1 MTRQAPTEQAS
12 PPAGGRGRWFNRT
25 IIGMGLTSFFSD
37 LGHETATAILPL
49 FLASLG
55 APAAAL
61 GVIEGVS
68 DALSSFAKLGA
79 GWIGDRVASRKPLV
93 VGGYV
98 LTGVATGIFGL
109 ATAWP
114 QVLLSRAIGWFGR
127 GVRGP
132 LRDAM
137 LADAVDPA
145 LRGRAFGL
153 QGAGDTLG
161 GVLGPAAALLLV
173 SALTYRQTFLLTVI
187 PGLIAALC
195 YAVLVRERGRTRIQ
209 PRRFWEALGALPPGF
224 RLFLV
229 AVGLF
234 GAGDFAHTLLILR
247 ASQAL
252 APSLGPALAATT
264 AIGLYTLHNAV
275 YAAST
280 LPSGALGDRFGKRGL
295 LVVGYLLAGV
305 MSLGFILAS
314 PVWWQF
320 ALLFGVG
327 GLYIAIEDTLERAM
341 AADLLP
347 EDMRST
353 GYGALA
359 AANGLGD
366 FVSSVLVGV
375 LWTTISPAV
384 GFAYA
389 ATLSLAG
396 AALVLR
402 VRQGG

>member
-1 MTRQAPTEQAS
+1 VANKPVSEGNS
-12 PPAGGRGRWFNRT
+12 PPIEEDTGWLNPAV
-25 IIGMGLTSFFSD
+25 IGMGLTSFFSD
-37 LGHETATAILPL
+37 LGHETASSILPL

-79 GWIGDRVASRKPLV
+79 GWLGDRVSRRKPIV
-93 VGGYV
+93 VGGYM
-98 LTGVATGIFGL
+98 LTGLATGLFGL
-109 ATAWP
+109 ATSWP
-114 QVLLSRAIGWFGR
+114 QILVSRAVGWFGR

-137 LADAVDPA
+137 LADAVDPRE
-145 LRGRAFGL
+145 RGRAFGL
-153 QGAGDTLG
+153 ERAGDTLG
-161 GVLGPAAALLLV
+161 AVLGPATALLLV
-173 SALTYRQTFLLTVI
+173 SAMTYRKIFLLTVI

-195 YAVLVRERGRTRIQ
+195 FAVLVREHGRRLTR
-209 PRRFWEALGALPPGF
+209 PRKFWEALGALPRGF
-224 RLFLV
+224 RVYLIAV
-229 AVGLF
+229 AVF

-252 APSLGPALAATT
+252 APSLGTVQAGAL
-264 AIGLYTLHNAV
+264 AIGLYTIHNV
-275 YAAST
+275 IYAAAT
-280 LPSGALGDRFGKRGL
+280 VPAGALGDRYGKRRL
-295 LVVGYLLAGV
+295 LAGGYLLAAV
-305 MSLGFILAS
+305 MSGGFILATPS
-314 PVWWQF
+314 WWHF
-320 ALLFGVG
+320 ALLFAAG
-327 GLYIAIEDTLERAM
+327 GLYIAVEDTLERAL

-347 EDMRST
+347 RDMLST

-375 LWTTISPAV
+375 LWTVVSPAA

-389 ATLSLAG
+389 AILSLVG
-396 AALVLR
+396 AALVSR
-402 VRQGG
+402 VRLGG

>member
-1 MTRQAPTEQAS
+1 MTARAPVVPPEEGQGGWFS
-12 PPAGGRGRWFNRT
+12 PT
-25 IIGMGLTSFFSD
+25 VVGMGLTSFFSD
-37 LGHETATAILPL
+37 LGHETASAILPL

-79 GWIGDRVASRKPLV
+79 GWIGDRVRRRKPIV

-98 LTGVATGIFGL
+98 LTGVATGLFGF
-109 ATAWP
+109 ATTWP
-114 QVLLSRAIGWFGR
+114 QVMVSRGIGWLGR

-137 LADAVDPA
+137 LADAVQPD

-153 QGAGDTLG
+153 ERAGDTLG
-161 GVLGPAAALLLV
+161 AVFGPAAALLLL
-173 SALTYRQTFLLTVI
+173 STLTYRQTFLLTVV
-187 PGLIAALC
+187 PGLVAAMC
-195 YAVLVRERGRTRIQ
+195 FVVLVREHGRTLMR
-209 PRRFWEALGALPPGF
+209 PRRFWEAMGSFPRGF

-252 APSLGPALAATT
+252 TPTLGSAQAGTM
-264 AIGLYTLHNAV
+264 AIVLYTVHNVV

-280 LPSGALGDRFGKRGL
+280 IPTGALGDRFGKRRI
-295 LVVGYLLAGV
+295 LVGGYLLAAA
-305 MSLGFILAS
+305 MSVGFALAS
-314 PVWWQF
+314 STWWQF
-320 ALLFGVG
+320 VLLFGIG
-327 GLYIAIEDTLERAM
+327 GLYIGVEDTLERAM

-347 EDMRST
+347 QEMRST

-359 AANGLGD
+359 AVNGLGD
-366 FVSSVLVGV
+366 FVSSVIVGV
-375 LWTTISPAV
+375 LWTVASPAA
-384 GFAYA
+384 GFTYA
-389 ATLSLAG
+389 AVLSLAG
-396 AALVLR
+396 AALVSR
-402 VRQGG
+402 VHTGD